1 MNSSTMLTHGPDDA
15 DSRVAFYTTDNST
28 NRPEDGA
35 KNRTYPRCDLKIQSS
50 QTAPVQSRVQST
62 GVTEPAP
69 ADTPTLANSSTVTD
83 SSTTDLS
90 TTAPSTGSKPGKEV
104 ISSSTPALA
113 DGDEQVLCPVDQ
125 KLIDFL
131 TADINEQIS
140 TSAKVVNAV
149 ATRLAIEVTRI
160 CRKSA
165 RIQSLGEV
173 NSWQRSLAQNRVKK
187 YVDYY
192 RLGSRQGRVELHSRL
207 SAIAYR
213 YIAPART
220 QLGFQGRCTL
230 LEDFLQGFYIEV
242 LKAFRRENHMSADY
256 TPRSRLELSEYM
268 AFSEHYAKRRISLPG
283 CYNQQLLV
291 LRAQAFARRLPAET
305 SVDIEMAVDSPKGDN
320 EAFFRSPAI
329 QQIREKMVANA
340 TDPSESVLR
349 DRIIAELVDYLEAQ
363 DQPACI
369 DYLSLRLQDM
379 AACEIDEV
387 LGLSA
392 RQRDYLQQRFKYHV
406 EKFAQSHRWELV
418 HQWLGADLD
427 KNFGLSPKE
436 WQVYLDQLSAEQVKL
451 LHLKQ
456 QQMQDPEQGPSDAEI
471 AQQLKWTPK
480 RVNRRWTKLISLAW
494 KVRNQ
499 AAKAASKPKP
509 KAKAKTTA
517 PTTAPVVT
525 STSAAE

>member
-1 MNSSTMLTHGPDDA
+1 MNPSTLLNHNSDNTQP
-15 DSRVAFYTTDNST
+15 SVSFYTT
-28 NRPEDGA
+28 
-35 KNRTYPRCDLKIQSS
+35 S
-50 QTAPVQSRVQST
+50 QTARHP
-62 GVTEPAP
+62 
-69 ADTPTLANSSTVTD
+69 DTD
-83 SSTTDLS
+83 SKDFS
-90 TTAPSTGSKPGKEV
+90 APSCPIKPSAK
-104 ISSSTPALA
+104 SDDSTPALA
-113 DGDEQVLCPVDQ
+113 DGDEQTLCPVDQ

-131 TADINEQIS
+131 KADINSQID

-160 CRKSA
+160 CRKSK

-173 NSWQRSLAQNRVKK
+173 NAWQRSLAQNRIKK

-242 LKAFRRENHMSADY
+242 LKAFRRENHMGAEY

-305 SVDIEMAVDSPKGDN
+305 SVDIEMAVDSPKGDS
-320 EAFFRSPAI
+320 ETFSRSPAI
-329 QQIREKMVANA
+329 QQIREKMVADA
-340 TDPSESVLR
+340 TDPTESVLR
-349 DRIIAELVDYLEAQ
+349 DRIIAELVEYLEAQ
-363 DQPACI
+363 EQPECI

-387 LGLSA
+387 LGLSS

-406 EKFAQSHRWELV
+406 EKFSQSHRWELV

-427 KNFGLSPKE
+427 KDFGLSPQE
-436 WQVYLDQLSAEQVKL
+436 WQVFLAQLTDEQAKL
-451 LHLKQ
+451 LQLKQ
-456 QQMQDPEQGPSDAEI
+456 QQLQDPENGPSDVAI

-480 RVNRRWTKLISLAW
+480 RVNRRWSKLISLAW

-499 AAKAASKPKP
+499 PR
-509 KAKAKTTA
+509 
-517 PTTAPVVT
+517 T
-525 STSAAE
+525 S

>member
-1 MNSSTMLTHGPDDA
+1 MNPSTMLNSNLEGDFSGEAVSQP
-15 DSRVAFYTTDNST
+15 SNVVFYTTDHPQAN
-28 NRPEDGA
+28 PEGSR
-35 KNRTYPRCDLKIQSS
+35 KKRS
-50 QTAPVQSRVQST
+50 QFDSKL
-62 GVTEPAP
+62 
-69 ADTPTLANSSTVTD
+69 TPTPSP
-83 SSTTDLS
+83 
-90 TTAPSTGSKPGKEV
+90 TAAQPVPAEKPSTPAAAADKSSVKEV

-113 DGDEQVLCPVDQ
+113 DGDEQALCPVDQ

-131 TADINEQIS
+131 TAEINDQIS
-140 TSAKVVNAV
+140 TSPKVVNAV

-160 CRKSA
+160 CRKST
-165 RIQSLGEV
+165 RIQALGEV
-173 NSWQRSLAQNRVKK
+173 NAWQRSLAQNRVKK
-187 YVDYY
+187 YLDYY
-192 RLGSRQGRVELHSRL
+192 LLGSRQGRVELHSRL

-242 LKAFRRENHMSADY
+242 LKAFRRENHLPADY
-256 TPRSRLELSEYM
+256 QPRTRLELSEYM

-320 EAFFRSPAI
+320 ESFFRSPAI
-329 QQIREKMVANA
+329 QQIREKMVSDAV
-340 TDPSESVLR
+340 DPSEGVLR
-349 DRIIAELVDYLEAQ
+349 DRIVKELVEYLESQ
-363 DQPACI
+363 DQHACI

-379 AACEIDEV
+379 AASEIDEV

-427 KNFGLSPKE
+427 KNFGLSPQE
-436 WQVYLDQLSAEQVKL
+436 WQLFTAQLTDEQSQL

-456 QQMQDPEQGPSDAEI
+456 MQMQDPEGGPSDALI

-480 RVNRRWTKLISLAW
+480 RVERRWTKLISLAW

-499 AAKAASKPKP
+499 HKTIKAS
-509 KAKAKTTA
+509 
-517 PTTAPVVT
+517 VN
-525 STSAAE
+525 S

>member
-1 MNSSTMLTHGPDDA
+1 MNPSTLLNHNSDNTQP
-15 DSRVAFYTTDNST
+15 SVAFYTTDQTARRPDTDSKDFVTAKASPIKKAASIKSNDSADNST
-28 NRPEDGA
+28 D
-35 KNRTYPRCDLKIQSS
+35 D
-50 QTAPVQSRVQST
+50 ST
-62 GVTEPAP
+62 
-69 ADTPTLANSSTVTD
+69 D
-83 SSTTDLS
+83 
-90 TTAPSTGSKPGKEV
+90 
-104 ISSSTPALA
+104 ALA
-113 DGDEQVLCPVDQ
+113 DGDEQTLCPVDQ

-131 TADINEQIS
+131 KADINSQIE

-160 CRKSA
+160 CRKSK

-173 NSWQRSLAQNRVKK
+173 NAWQRSLAQNRIKK

-242 LKAFRRENHMSADY
+242 LKAFRRENHVGAEY

-320 EAFFRSPAI
+320 ETFSRSPAI
-329 QQIREKMVANA
+329 QQIREKMVADA
-340 TDPSESVLR
+340 TDPTEGVLR
-349 DRIIAELVDYLEAQ
+349 DRIITELVEYLEAQ
-363 DQPACI
+363 DQPECI

-406 EKFAQSHRWELV
+406 EKFSQSHRWELV

-427 KNFGLSPKE
+427 KDFGLSPQE
-436 WQVYLDQLSAEQVKL
+436 WQFFLAQLTDEQTRL
-451 LHLKQ
+451 LQLKQ
-456 QQMQDPEQGPSDAEI
+456 QQLQDPEHGPSDIAI

-480 RVNRRWTKLISLAW
+480 RVNRRWSKLISLAW

-499 AAKAASKPKP
+499 SK
-509 KAKAKTTA
+509 
-517 PTTAPVVT
+517 T
-525 STSAAE
+525 S

>member
-1 MNSSTMLTHGPDDA
+1 MRHLESDSSQPC
-15 DSRVAFYTTDNST
+15 VAFYTTDSNIA
-28 NRPEDGA
+28 NPEGKEDV
-35 KNRTYPRCDLKIQSS
+35 KSS
-50 QTAPVQSRVQST
+50 ASAIADSVKDPV
-62 GVTEPAP
+62 
-69 ADTPTLANSSTVTD
+69 
-83 SSTTDLS
+83 
-90 TTAPSTGSKPGKEV
+90 KEV

-113 DGDEQVLCPVDQ
+113 DGDEQTLCPVDQ

-131 TADINEQIS
+131 IEEINGQITTS
-140 TSAKVVNAV
+140 TKVVNAV

-160 CRKSA
+160 CRKSK

-173 NSWQRSLAQNRVKK
+173 SAWQRSLSQNRVKK

-192 RLGSRQGRVELHSRL
+192 KLGSRHGRIELHSRL

-256 TPRSRLELSEYM
+256 TPRSRLELAEYM
-268 AFSEHYAKRRISLPG
+268 AFSEHYGKRRISLPG

-320 EAFFRSPAI
+320 DSFFRSPAI
-329 QQIREKMVANA
+329 AQIREKMVANA

-349 DRIIAELVDYLEAQ
+349 ERIISELVAYLEAQ
-363 DQPACI
+363 DQSECI
-369 DYLSLRLQDM
+369 DYLALRLQDM
-379 AACEIDEV
+379 PACEIDEV
-387 LGLSA
+387 LGLSS

-406 EKFAQSHRWELV
+406 EKFSQSHRWELV

-427 KNFGLSPKE
+427 KNLGLSPRE
-436 WQVYLDQLSAEQVKL
+436 WTLFTAQLTADQAQLLD
-451 LHLKQ
+451 LKQ
-456 QQMQDPEQGPSDAEI
+456 QQMQDLENGPSDVAI
-471 AQQLKWTPK
+471 ARALNWTPK
-480 RVNRRWTKLISLAW
+480 RVNRRWSKLIGQAW

-499 AAKAASKPKP
+499 AKPVSKPVP
-509 KAKAKTTA
+509 KTTL
-517 PTTAPVVT
+517 
-525 STSAAE
+525 S

>member
-1 MNSSTMLTHGPDDA
+1 MNSSTMRNLNS
-15 DSRVAFYTTDNST
+15 DSSQPCVTFYTTNAVST
-28 NRPEDGA
+28 TPEGRQTHFSSPFA
-35 KNRTYPRCDLKIQSS
+35 KAENTNAQPTTTQPANVLPACELSCDINQNAAESISS
-50 QTAPVQSRVQST
+50 QPAAPGPEVTAESTDATPDKKSPV
-62 GVTEPAP
+62 
-69 ADTPTLANSSTVTD
+69 
-83 SSTTDLS
+83 
-90 TTAPSTGSKPGKEV
+90 KEV

-113 DGDEQVLCPVDQ
+113 DGDEQTLCPVDQ

-131 TADINEQIS
+131 TEEINSQIT
-140 TSAKVVNAV
+140 TSKKVVNAV

-160 CRKSA
+160 CRNSK

-173 NSWQRSLAQNRVKK
+173 NAWQRALSQNRVKK

-192 RLGSRQGRVELHSRL
+192 KLGSRQGRVELHSRL

-230 LEDFLQGFYIEV
+230 LEDFLQSFYIEV

-256 TPRSRLELSEYM
+256 TPRSRLELAEYM
-268 AFSEHYAKRRISLPG
+268 AFCEHYGKRRISLPG

-291 LRAQAFARRLPAET
+291 LRAQAFARRLPAEP

-320 EAFFRSPAI
+320 ESFFRSPAI
-329 QQIREKMVANA
+329 AQIREKMMANA
-340 TDPSESVLR
+340 TDPSEGVLR
-349 DRIIAELVDYLEAQ
+349 DRIINELVTYLEAQ
-363 DQPACI
+363 DQPECV
-369 DYLSLRLQDM
+369 DYLALRLQDM

-387 LGLSA
+387 LGLSS
-392 RQRDYLQQRFKYHV
+392 RQRDYLQQRVKYHV

-427 KNFGLSPKE
+427 KNFGLSPRE
-436 WQVYLDQLSAEQVKL
+436 WTTFTEQLTADQKQL
-451 LHLKQ
+451 LELKQ
-456 QQMQDPEQGPSDAEI
+456 QQMQDPEQGPSDVVI

-480 RVNRRWTKLISLAW
+480 RVNRRWSKLIGLAW

-499 AAKAASKPKP
+499 KNVVKKAAKNAAKDTPLAMMENILS
-509 KAKAKTTA
+509 
-517 PTTAPVVT
+517 
-525 STSAAE
+525 

>member
-1 MNSSTMLTHGPDDA
+1 MNPSTMLNPMPKGDFTDEA
-15 DSRVAFYTTDNST
+15 TSQQSNVVFYTTDHSKSN
-28 NRPEDGA
+28 PEGSR
-35 KNRTYPRCDLKIQSS
+35 KKSS
-50 QTAPVQSRVQST
+50 QIDSKYAPGTSSSQAERASSRKPSAPDTSEDRKMLEGAAQGTAQ
-62 GVTEPAP
+62 G
-69 ADTPTLANSSTVTD
+69 
-83 SSTTDLS
+83 
-90 TTAPSTGSKPGKEV
+90 TAQETAKEAAKEV

-113 DGDEQVLCPVDQ
+113 DGDEQALCPVDQ

-131 TADINEQIS
+131 TVEINDQIS
-140 TSAKVVNAV
+140 TSQKVVNAV

-165 RIQSLGEV
+165 RIQALGEV
-173 NSWQRSLAQNRVKK
+173 NAWQRSLAQNRVKK
-187 YVDYY
+187 YLDYY
-192 RLGSRQGRVELHSRL
+192 LLGSRQGRVELHSRL

-242 LKAFRRENHMSADY
+242 LKAFRRENHLPADY
-256 TPRSRLELSEYM
+256 QPRTRLELSEYM

-320 EAFFRSPAI
+320 ESFFRSPAI
-329 QQIREKMVANA
+329 QQIREKMVSDAV
-340 TDPSESVLR
+340 DPSEGVLR
-349 DRIIAELVDYLEAQ
+349 DRIVKELVEYLESQ
-363 DQPACI
+363 DQHACI

-379 AACEIDEV
+379 AASEIDEV

-427 KNFGLSPKE
+427 KNFGLSPQE
-436 WQVYLDQLSAEQVKL
+436 WQLFTAQLTDEQCQL

-456 QQMQDPEQGPSDAEI
+456 MQMQDPEGGPSDALI

-480 RVNRRWTKLISLAW
+480 RVERRWTKLISLAW

-499 AAKAASKPKP
+499 H
-509 KAKAKTTA
+509 KTIK
-517 PTTAPVVT
+517 T
-525 STSAAE
+525 SVSS

>member
-1 MNSSTMLTHGPDDA
+1 MFEACSDRTNPSSN
-15 DSRVAFYTTDNST
+15 VVFYTTDNS
-28 NRPEDGA
+28 RLDPEDTS
-35 KNRTYPRCDLKIQSS
+35 KKRIPS
-50 QTAPVQSRVQST
+50 
-62 GVTEPAP
+62 
-69 ADTPTLANSSTVTD
+69 NSSTH
-83 SSTTDLS
+83 SSTNSS
-90 TTAPSTGSKPGKEV
+90 TESTVNNQVPSTDTATATAAQPATPATKEV

-113 DGDEQVLCPVDQ
+113 DGDEQALCPVDQ

-131 TADINEQIS
+131 TAEINEQIS
-140 TSAKVVNAV
+140 TSRKVVNAV

-165 RIQSLGEV
+165 RIQALGEV
-173 NSWQRSLAQNRVKK
+173 NSWQRSLSQNRVKK

-192 RLGSRQGRVELHSRL
+192 KLGSKQGRAELHSRL

-213 YIAPART
+213 YIAPAKT

-242 LKAFRRENHMSADY
+242 LKAFRRENHLPVDY
-256 TPRSRLELSEYM
+256 QPRTRLELAEYM

-305 SVDIEMAVDSPKGDN
+305 SVDIEQAVDSPKGDN
-320 EAFFRSPAI
+320 DSLFRSPAI
-329 QQIREKMVANA
+329 QQIREKMVSDAV
-340 TDPSESVLR
+340 DPSEGVLR
-349 DRIIAELVDYLEAQ
+349 DRIVQELITYLEDQDQHACVDYLA
-363 DQPACI
+363 
-369 DYLSLRLQDM
+369 LRLQDM
-379 AACEIDEV
+379 AASEIDEV

-427 KNFGLSPKE
+427 KNFGLSPRE
-436 WQVYLDQLSAEQVKL
+436 WRTFTSQLTDEQAQL
-451 LHLKQ
+451 LELKQ
-456 QQMQDPEQGPSDAEI
+456 AQLADPELGPSDTVI

-480 RVNRRWTKLISLAW
+480 RVERRWTKLISLAW

-499 AAKAASKPKP
+499 HSKVAK
-509 KAKAKTTA
+509 KAIGK
-517 PTTAPVVT
+517 
-525 STSAAE
+525 

>member
-1 MNSSTMLTHGPDDA
+1 MRNLDSDNSQPY
-15 DSRVAFYTTDNST
+15 VAFYTTDSTST
-28 NRPEDGA
+28 NPEA
-35 KNRTYPRCDLKIQSS
+35 NRSQHQSS
-50 QTAPVQSRVQST
+50 ATAQSSCELSCDIDERRNAQDNTSSSSTPSSVSPNSNTVTESADTAPT
-62 GVTEPAP
+62 DTAP
-69 ADTPTLANSSTVTD
+69 ADA
-83 SSTTDLS
+83 
-90 TTAPSTGSKPGKEV
+90 APVKEV
-104 ISSSTPALA
+104 ISSTTPALG
-113 DGDEQVLCPVDQ
+113 DGDEQALCLVDQ

-131 TADINEQIS
+131 TEEINSQIT
-140 TSAKVVNAV
+140 TSKKVVTAI

-160 CRKSA
+160 CRKSK

-173 NSWQRSLAQNRVKK
+173 NAWQRSLSQNRVKK
-187 YVDYY
+187 YIDYY

-230 LEDFLQGFYIEV
+230 LEDFLQSFYIEV
-242 LKAFRRENHMSADY
+242 LKAFRRENHMNADY
-256 TPRSRLELSEYM
+256 TPRSRLELAEYM
-268 AFSEHYAKRRISLPG
+268 AFCEHYGKRRISLPG

-320 EAFFRSPAI
+320 ESFFRSPAI
-329 QQIREKMVANA
+329 AQIREKMVASA

-349 DRIIAELVDYLEAQ
+349 DRIVHELVDYLEAQ
-363 DQPACI
+363 DQPECI
-369 DYLSLRLQDM
+369 DYLALRLQDM

-387 LGLSA
+387 LGLSS

-427 KNFGLSPKE
+427 KNFGLSPRE
-436 WQVYLDQLSAEQVKL
+436 WTLFTAQLTPEQTQL
-451 LHLKQ
+451 LTLKQ
-456 QQMQDPEQGPSDAEI
+456 QQMQDPEQGPSDTAI
-471 AQQLKWTPK
+471 AQQLSWTPK
-480 RVNRRWTKLISLAW
+480 RVNRRWSKLIGLAW

-499 AAKAASKPKP
+499 AKVAAKSAPKTKTKSKTKST
-509 KAKAKTTA
+509 AKNAL
-517 PTTAPVVT
+517 
-525 STSAAE
+525 S